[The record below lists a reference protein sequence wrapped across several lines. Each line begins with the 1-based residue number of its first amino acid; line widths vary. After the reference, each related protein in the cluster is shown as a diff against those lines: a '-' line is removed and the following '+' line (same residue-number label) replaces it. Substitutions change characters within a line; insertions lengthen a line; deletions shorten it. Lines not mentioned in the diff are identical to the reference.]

1 MERVIRFRGKTADGQ
16 TFYGDLVHFELR
28 HYSVVSSKPEFEIVP
43 SINGEFVEEFVQMC
57 GVDKDGHEV
66 YEGDVL
72 LDELEQEHIAEIYM
86 RPEFIARL
94 ILKE

>member
-1 MERVIRFRGKTADGQ
+1 MAREIKFRGKTAGGQ
-16 TFYGDLVHFELR
+16 IFYGDLIHLELR
-28 HYSVVSSKPEFEIVP
+28 HYSVVSSKPEVEVVP
-43 SINGEFVEEFVQMC
+43 SINGELVEEFVQLC

-66 YEGDVL
+66 YEGDIL

-86 RPEFIARL
+86 YSKFIARL